1 MNSDKGR
8 PRRRPDDWDDGQD
21 EVQDMPPVPM
31 RRRPP
36 VPPVPRA
43 SSAPRPRPRQ
53 YAPERPRVAR
63 QQLPKRRS
71 VWPWLLMGCAGGIVL
86 LVLAAAAVVFF
97 ALRSATGSTGINNL
111 PLPGVSTSVYTQ
123 KSSPKQILLP
133 TLQQVQVHDQIG
145 DVMIAVDPSTTT
157 PTVAYVKKVK
167 ATSSDAANKEFNNIM
182 VQVQPSGTPDGT
194 LLVNVTV
201 PDNGTL
207 FSNHT
212 DSVDVMVTLPPQ
224 SISALVTA
232 TVGSIATV
240 TATVTSSTASTPL
253 KPDVNVSIG
262 NISVTGLS
270 GILQIQDNIG
280 NITVQQATLFDG
292 SSLRTSSGNVTF
304 NGKIDTTPL
313 ASNSQPIY
321 TIQSETGN
329 LDVTLPADTNVILDA
344 YTNNGMIASDFDVS
358 RIKASDGSLN
368 GPLVAGTSPTA
379 LLKLHVSTGNVRL
392 RKSV

>member
-8 PRRRPDDWDDGQD
+8 PRRRPHDWDDGED

-31 RRRPP
+31 RRRRPPLPP
-36 VPPVPRA
+36 VTRA
-43 SSAPRPRPRQ
+43 PSAPRPRPRQ
-53 YAPERPRVAR
+53 YASERPRVAR
-63 QQLPKRRS
+63 QELPKRRS

-97 ALRSATGSTGINNL
+97 ALRGATGSTGVSNL
-111 PLPGVSTSVYTQ
+111 PLPGMSTSVYTQ
-123 KSSPKQILLP
+123 KSSPQQIPLP

-145 DVMIAVDPSTTT
+145 NVMIAVDPSTTT

-167 ATSSDAANKEFNNIM
+167 AASSDAANKEFNNIV
-182 VQVQPSGTPDGT
+182 VQVQPSGTPDAT
-194 LLVNVTV
+194 LSVNATV

-212 DSVDVMVTLPPQ
+212 DSVDIMVTLPPQ
-224 SISALVTA
+224 SISAPVTP
-232 TVGSIATV
+232 TVGSI

-253 KPDVNVSIG
+253 KLDVNVSIG

-280 NITVQQATLFDG
+280 NITVQQATLSDG

-304 NGKIDTTPL
+304 NGKIDTTSL

-344 YTNNGMIASDFDVS
+344 YTNNGTIASDFDVS
-358 RIKASDGSLN
+358 KIKDSDGSLH
-368 GPLVAGTSPTA
+368 GPLVSGTSPTA

-392 RKSV
+392 RKSA

>member
-1 MNSDKGR
+1 MNSAKGR
-8 PRRRPDDWDDGQD
+8 PRRRPDDWDDGED

-31 RRRPP
+31 RRRRPP
-36 VPPVPRA
+36 VPPVPP
-43 SSAPRPRPRQ
+43 STPAPRPRPRQ

-63 QQLPKRRS
+63 QEPPKRRS

-97 ALRSATGSTGINNL
+97 ALRSATGTTGINNL

-167 ATSSDAANKEFNNIM
+167 ATSSDAANKEFNNII
-182 VQVQPSGTPDGT
+182 VQVQPSGTSDGT
-194 LLVNVTV
+194 LSVNATV
-201 PDNGTL
+201 PNNGTL
-207 FSNHT
+207 FSSHN

-224 SISALVTA
+224 STSAPA
-232 TVGSIATV
+232 TPTTGNIATV
-240 TATVTSSTASTPL
+240 TPSTASTPL
-253 KPDVNVSIG
+253 KLDVNVSIG

-270 GILQIQDNIG
+270 GILQIQDSIG
-280 NITVQQATLFDG
+280 NISVQQAILSDC

-304 NGKIDTTPL
+304 KGSLDTT
-313 ASNSQPIY
+313 
-321 TIQSETGN
+321 
-329 LDVTLPADTNVILDA
+329 
-344 YTNNGMIASDFDVS
+344 
-358 RIKASDGSLN
+358 
-368 GPLVAGTSPTA
+368 
-379 LLKLHVSTGNVRL
+379 
-392 RKSV
+392 

>member
-1 MNSDKGR
+1 
-8 PRRRPDDWDDGQD
+8 
-21 EVQDMPPVPM
+21 
-31 RRRPP
+31 
-36 VPPVPRA
+36 
-43 SSAPRPRPRQ
+43 
-53 YAPERPRVAR
+53 
-63 QQLPKRRS
+63 
-71 VWPWLLMGCAGGIVL
+71 MGCAGGIVL

-97 ALRSATGSTGINNL
+97 ALRGATGSTGVSNL

-123 KSSPKQILLP
+123 KSSPQQIPLP

-145 DVMIAVDPSTTT
+145 DVMITVDPSTTT

-167 ATSSDAANKEFNNIM
+167 ATSSDAANKEFNNIV

-194 LLVNVTV
+194 LSVNATV

-212 DSVDVMVTLPPQ
+212 DSVDIMVTLPPQ
-224 SISALVTA
+224 SISAA
-232 TVGSIATV
+232 
-240 TATVTSSTASTPL
+240 ASTPL
-253 KPDVNVSIG
+253 KLDVNVSIG

-270 GILQIQDNIG
+270 GILQIQDSIG

-304 NGKIDTTPL
+304 NGMIDTT
-313 ASNSQPIY
+313 AFGSNSQPIY

-329 LDVTLPADTNVILDA
+329 LDVTLPADTNIILDA

-358 RIKASDGSLN
+358 KIKASDGSLH
-368 GPLVAGTSPTA
+368 GPLVPGTSPTA

-392 RKSV
+392 RKSA